1 MTVPAPAA
9 PLFTLQ
15 DVSVRRE
22 SRLII
27 DAVSAEITGGRCTAL
42 VGPSGAGK
50 STLLRL
56 FNRLDDPTS
65 GALLLDGR
73 PLTSL
78 DVLALRR
85 RVSLVGQR
93 PVLVTTTVG
102 EELRV
107 GAPDLSDDA
116 ARALLKR
123 VGLPEQILAQQTAG
137 LSGGEGQR
145 VCLARALAVD
155 PEVVLLDEPTSAL
168 DPAAA
173 RAVEDTLGD
182 LLGNGLSA
190 ILVSHSAEQ
199 VRRLADDVL
208 VLDGGRLVASGPV
221 SEVDYV
227 RAEQIPQDGP

>member
-1 MTVPAPAA
+1 VT
-9 PLFTLQ
+9 LFTLQ
-15 DVSVRRE
+15 DVSVRRD

-27 DAVSAEITGGRCTAL
+27 DGVSADIALGRCTAL

-65 GALLLDGR
+65 GSLFLKGT
-73 PLTSL
+73 PLADL
-78 DVLALRR
+78 DVLTLRR

-93 PVLVTTTVG
+93 PVLVTATVG

-107 GAPDLSDDA
+107 GAPDMSDDA

-123 VGLPEQILAQQTAG
+123 VGLPDDILTQQTVG

-155 PEVVLLDEPTSAL
+155 PEVLLLDEPTSAL

-173 RAVEDTLGD
+173 KAVEETLGV
-182 LLGNGLSA
+182 LLSDGISA
-190 ILVSHSAEQ
+190 ILVSHGADQ

-208 VLDGGRLVASGPV
+208 VLAHGRLVAAGPV
-221 SEVDYV
+221 AEVDYV
-227 RAEQIPQDGP
+227 RADRQIS